1 MLLGDL
7 LTRSA
12 KNYPDRAA
20 VIFND
25 TVVNYTEYAGRVGK
39 LTAGLKQLGIKP
51 GHFVAMILPNHIE
64 FNISY
69 FAIVTAGAV
78 VVPVNPLYK
87 GPEVAHILGDCK
99 AVAVITVPPFVPML
113 QSLKPELPSL
123 EHIIVMGEGAAGTD
137 LVDYKNLF
145 NYPVDLSRPPVT
157 EDDLAACMY
166 TSGTTGRPKGA
177 MLTHKNL
184 VFDSHA
190 VTSYIGVNYQERYMG
205 VLPFFH
211 AFAATV
217 CILATACTGA
227 SVVIMERFLP
237 QMAVK
242 AIKEHKVTIFP
253 AVPSM
258 YAAILAATRDLPPEN
273 LSSLRMFVSGGS
285 AMPLELMRTLEQ
297 RFGVA
302 ILEGNGPTEAS
313 PISYVNPYYGGRKPG
328 SVGPPLPGVDV
339 KIADENDNEVPR
351 GTIGEILIRGD
362 NVMKGYLNQP
372 EATAETLRN
381 GWLHTGDMGTM
392 DEDGYVFI
400 VDRKKDMII
409 VGGLNV
415 YPREIEEVLYTHPK
429 VMEAA
434 VIGMP
439 DEIRGEAPR
448 AVIALKPGETAT
460 AREIIKYC
468 QEHLANFKCP
478 RQVEFMESLP
488 KMANGK
494 ILKRALKEGLVK

>member
-1 MLLGDL
+1 M
-7 LTRSA
+7 TRSA
-12 KNYPDRAA
+12 RNYPEEPA

-25 TVVNYTEYAGRVGK
+25 RVVNYTEYACRVGK
-39 LTAGLKQLGIKP
+39 LTAGLKKLGISP
-51 GHFVAMILPNHIE
+51 GDFVALILPNHIE

-87 GPEVAHILGDCK
+87 GPEVSHILGDCK
-99 AVAVITVPPFVPML
+99 AVAVITVPPFAPLVK
-113 QSLKPELPSL
+113 SLLPELPSL
-123 EHIIVMGEGAAGTD
+123 RHIIVMGGGEQEPGMVNYQD
-137 LVDYKNLF
+137 LFDN
-145 NYPVDLSRPPVT
+145 PVDLSRPPVN
-157 EDDLAACMY
+157 EYDLAACMY

-190 VTSYIGVNYQERYMG
+190 VTSYIGIEHTERFMG

-217 CILATACTGA
+217 CILATACTGS
-227 SVVIMERFLP
+227 SVVILERFLP
-237 QMAVK
+237 QQAVK
-242 AIKEHKVTIFP
+242 AIDDHRVTVFP

-258 YAAILAATRDLPPEN
+258 YAAILAATKDLPPGA
-273 LSSLRMFVSGGS
+273 LSSLRMFVSGGA
-285 AMPLELMRTLEQ
+285 AMPLELMRMLEK
-297 RFGVA
+297 RFGVVV
-302 ILEGNGPTEAS
+302 IEGNGPTEAS
-313 PISYVNPYYGGRKPG
+313 PISYVNPLHGRRKPG
-328 SVGPPLPGVDV
+328 SVGPPLPGVEV
-339 KIADENDNEVPR
+339 RIVDENDHEVPR

-372 EATAETLRN
+372 VATEEALRG

-392 DEDGYVFI
+392 DGDGYVFI

-409 VGGLNV
+409 VGGFNV
-415 YPREIEEVLYTHPK
+415 YPREVEEVLCTHPK

-434 VIGMP
+434 VIGVP
-439 DEIRGEAPR
+439 DELRGEVPR
-448 AVIALKPGETAT
+448 AVIVLMPGETAT

-468 QEHLANFKCP
+468 QERLANFKCP
-478 RQVEFMESLP
+478 RQVQFIESLP

-494 ILKRALKEGLVK
+494 VLKRALKEGLV